1 MEKKELKKYLILA
14 TIVVIICFIVKYIAF
29 VGQFILIVISAMT
42 PLIFGVAIAFIFD
55 IFLSFCEKYYF
66 PKHNG
71 KFISSTRRPV
81 CLVLSIALMATLI
94 ALLIK
99 IIVPELSGAVR
110 VMSDEIPKAA
120 MELKE
125 FAVKELNDYPSIQS
139 AISKIE
145 IDWDSAAKEIMN
157 FVKVGA
163 SGFISSVADIIGTV
177 AVSVYNVVIAII
189 FSIYLLIRKEKLKTD
204 IRRMRDAYLSENASR
219 SLTHL
224 FKTANLTFK
233 NFFVGQFTEA
243 IILGML
249 CMIGMSILK
258 LPYAAMT
265 GAVVGVMALLPIVG
279 AYVGAA
285 VGAFMICTV
294 DPMKAVI
301 FLIFLVLLQQF
312 EGNVIYPKVVGN
324 SVGLPGIWVLA
335 AVVVGG
341 GLFGILGM
349 LLGVPTLATI
359 YKIYHEKLSEREKKL
374 GLVYNDEN
382 DDKKGTDTDNK
393 KNQEKGKKKKD
404 KEFKFPEIF
413 KHIKKD

>member
-14 TIVVIICFIVKYIAF
+14 AIIVGICLIVKYIAF
-29 VGQFILIVISAMT
+29 VGQFIIIVLSAMT

-71 KFISSTRRPV
+71 KFVSSTRRPV
-81 CLVLSIALMATLI
+81 CLVLSIALMATFI
-94 ALLIK
+94 TLLMK

-120 MELKE
+120 LELKE
-125 FAVKELNDYPSIQS
+125 FAVKELNDYPSIQA
-139 AISKIE
+139 AILKIE
-145 IDWDSAAKEIMN
+145 VDWESVAKEILN

-204 IRRMRDAYLSENASR
+204 IRRMRNAYLSERASN
-219 SLTHL
+219 SLTYL
-224 FKTANLTFK
+224 FKTANSTFK

-359 YKIYHEKLSEREKKL
+359 YKVYHEKLTEREKKL
-374 GLVYNDEN
+374 GLIHTEAVGESKTSDSEI
-382 DDKKGTDTDNK
+382 K
-393 KNQEKGKKKKD
+393 KNKEKGKKKKD